1 MANLSLVVR
10 IHVASVL
17 AFSPRRLNVYRC
29 QLLSRTILKLG
40 LRTRA
45 ESSHG
50 WIKMI
55 SLNDHASLSMGTY
68 A

>member
-10 IHVASVL
+10 IHNASVL
-17 AFSPRRLNVYRC
+17 ASSPCRVNGYLC
-29 QLLSRTILKLG
+29 QLLSRTILNLDRELA
-40 LRTRA
+40 LRAQMGGSR
-45 ESSHG
+45 
-50 WIKMI
+50 MI